1 MARDTYEHIRSQAEE
16 TAIMRHDLQKHL
28 NTLGGLLAGG
38 QIARAKNYIAEVT
51 EKAKQIPKILNTG
64 NYILDITLNSRL
76 SEALERGIQVDI
88 IRADAP
94 PSLPMKD
101 TDLSSILLNAL
112 DNAIRACN
120 DSSNK
125 NPWIRLDL
133 HTKKQFFY
141 LSLENSTPE
150 PGDQNNESKKLNM
163 VKEHGYG
170 ILIMERTAEK
180 YGGLMQIKRL
190 PGRFRISFALPAEPP
205 EDQLDT

>member
-1 MARDTYEHIRSQAEE
+1 MTPMSISDPRQRKLPLCAMTCKTPEYPGRTTGR
-16 TAIMRHDLQKHL
+16 
-28 NTLGGLLAGG
+28 G

-133 HTKKQFFY
+133 HTKN
-141 LSLENSTPE
+141 NSFIYHW
-150 PGDQNNESKKLNM
+150 K
-163 VKEHGYG
+163 
-170 ILIMERTAEK
+170 I
-180 YGGLMQIKRL
+180 
-190 PGRFRISFALPAEPP
+190 PP
-205 EDQLDT
+205 RNRGSE

>member
-1 MARDTYEHIRSQAEE
+1 M
-16 TAIMRHDLQKHL
+16 
-28 NTLGGLLAGG
+28 
-38 QIARAKNYIAEVT
+38 
-51 EKAKQIPKILNTG
+51 NTG

-133 HTKKQFFY
+133 HKKTILLFITGKFH
-141 LSLENSTPE
+141 
-150 PGDQNNESKKLNM
+150 PG
-163 VKEHGYG
+163 
-170 ILIMERTAEK
+170 T
-180 YGGLMQIKRL
+180 GG
-190 PGRFRISFALPAEPP
+190 SE
-205 EDQLDT
+205 